1 MKLSIYVLEDN
12 LNAKEKEE
20 ASATERGI
28 DLELMSVFDFEW
40 DFLRDGKYTKHSQ
53 ERKTAKSLKM

>member
-1 MKLSIYVLEDN
+1 MKLSIYVEDN

-40 DFLRDGKYTKHSQ
+40 DFLRGKYTKHSQ